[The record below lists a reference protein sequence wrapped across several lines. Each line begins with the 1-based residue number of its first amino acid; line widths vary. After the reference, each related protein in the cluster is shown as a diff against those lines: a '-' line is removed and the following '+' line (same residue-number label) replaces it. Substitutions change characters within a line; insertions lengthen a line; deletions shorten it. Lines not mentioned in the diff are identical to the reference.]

1 MYFNFLIII
10 FSLLFFIFTFIKV
23 SITNSVIFLFKL
35 ELKQF
40 NISKILPMWKIGVYI
55 VLMIDVVYKVNYNTI
70 SYFFLRKMILI
81 YTSKV

>member
-1 MYFNFLIII
+1 M
-10 FSLLFFIFTFIKV
+10 V

-55 VLMIDVVYKVNYNTI
+55 VLITNIASDVGYNTI
-70 SYFFLRKMILI
+70 SYFF
-81 YTSKV
+81 

>member
-1 MYFNFLIII
+1 M
-10 FSLLFFIFTFIKV
+10 V

-55 VLMIDVVYKVNYNTI
+55 VLIMNIVIITLLVI
-70 SYFFLRKMILI
+70 FF
-81 YTSKV
+81 

>member
-1 MYFNFLIII
+1 M
-10 FSLLFFIFTFIKV
+10 V

-55 VLMIDVVYKVNYNTI
+55 VLITNIASDVSYNTI
-70 SYFFLRKMILI
+70 SYFFKKNDIDI
-81 YTSKV
+81 YFQSLMA

>member
-1 MYFNFLIII
+1 M
-10 FSLLFFIFTFIKV
+10 V

-55 VLMIDVVYKVNYNTI
+55 VLIINIASDVSYNTI
-70 SYFFLRKMILI
+70 SYFF
-81 YTSKV
+81 

>member
-1 MYFNFLIII
+1 MYFNYYILVCYFLYLP
-10 FSLLFFIFTFIKV
+10 FLKV

-55 VLMIDVVYKVNYNTI
+55 VRITYGDSDVSYNTI
-70 SYFFLRKMILI
+70 SYFFRKMILI
-81 YTSKV
+81 YFQSLMA

>member
-1 MYFNFLIII
+1 M
-10 FSLLFFIFTFIKV
+10 LFFIFTFIKVIFTKPFSEWYRLIKV

-55 VLMIDVVYKVNYNTI
+55 VLIMN
-70 SYFFLRKMILI
+70 ILL
-81 YTSKV
+81 

>member
-1 MYFNFLIII
+1 M
-10 FSLLFFIFTFIKV
+10 LFFIFTFVKVIFTKPFSEWYRLIKV

-55 VLMIDVVYKVNYNTI
+55 VLIITI
-70 SYFFLRKMILI
+70 
-81 YTSKV
+81 